1 MIATIKIDSD
11 FLISFLRS
19 CGRGADTK
27 GLGQILSR
35 SYTLV
40 EASQPSSID
49 QPRTLGLNRYL
60 FRPFKHSW
68 QVLKSHYMTRPE
80 PMTEEQEVFLKHIQK
95 KGLKRTAQR
104 DLILDVFLRTEEH
117 LSYED
122 LYRLVK
128 LEDPGVGQ
136 TTVYRTLKLLTEA
149 GLAREVRF
157 GDGRT
162 HYEHNYKHQHHDHM
176 ICSECGRI
184 IEFFS
189 AELEAIQDA
198 MAAKHRF
205 EVTQHLLRIIG
216 ICAECRRAR
225 RQKATEEAHLEPKIR
240 HIAGRTR

>member
-1 MIATIKIDSD
+1 MI
-11 FLISFLRS
+11 R
-19 CGRGADTK
+19 
-27 GLGQILSR
+27 Q
-35 SYTLV
+35 
-40 EASQPSSID
+40 
-49 QPRTLGLNRYL
+49 
-60 FRPFKHSW
+60 
-68 QVLKSHYMTRPE
+68 E
-80 PMTEEQEVFLKHIQK
+80 PMTEEQEVFLAHIQK

-104 DLILDVFLRTEEH
+104 DLILDVFLRTERH
-117 LSYED
+117 LSNED
-122 LYRLVK
+122 LYRLVQ
-128 LEDPGVGQ
+128 EQDASVGQ
-136 TTVYRTLKLLTEA
+136 TTVYRTLKLLTDA

-216 ICAECRRAR
+216 VCAECRRAMKTAGKSETVQR
-225 RQKATEEAHLEPKIR
+225 PGTKQYTARIR
-240 HIAGRTR
+240 